1 MLLFSFDGSFVFLL
15 EDDKLNALLFQLPP
29 RSPRDEPVMPPTAL
43 HPGPP
48 ARRQLFPT
56 CGVCRAGPTGV
67 VRCGRAA
74 RGPPNSSHSP

>member
-1 MLLFSFDGSFVFLL
+1 MERPEETSRTPPDRACVSLQGLARRKPMLLFSFDGSFVFLL

-48 ARRQLFPT
+48 ARRQ
-56 CGVCRAGPTGV
+56 
-67 VRCGRAA
+67 
-74 RGPPNSSHSP
+74 

>member
-1 MLLFSFDGSFVFLL
+1 MGHPESFHRTPPDRAHISLQGLARRKPMLLFSFDGSFVFLL

-48 ARRQLFPT
+48 AGKQ
-56 CGVCRAGPTGV
+56 
-67 VRCGRAA
+67 
-74 RGPPNSSHSP
+74 

>member
-29 RSPRDEPVMPPTAL
+29 RSPRDEPVMPPTSL

-48 ARRQLFPT
+48 ARSQ
-56 CGVCRAGPTGV
+56 
-67 VRCGRAA
+67 
-74 RGPPNSSHSP
+74 